1 MHKKNL
7 TTDNLASRGM
17 QHNLLCPLCGS
28 HPEDTDH
35 LLIQCPFAK
44 EVIGLLWSWFQLQGT
59 PTSRLSQM
67 DLASCLVANAA
78 RANTG
83 DLQLAIVILL
93 YVWWNVWKEQNRWI
107 FDSTQ
112 RSEFQVANAAK
123 EEVDLYRR
131 TIHDFHP
138 L

>member
-1 MHKKNL
+1 
-7 TTDNLASRGM
+7 
-17 QHNLLCPLCGS
+17 
-28 HPEDTDH
+28 
-35 LLIQCPFAK
+35 
-44 EVIGLLWSWFQLQGT
+44 
-59 PTSRLSQM
+59 M
-67 DLASCLVANAA
+67 DLASWLVANAA

-83 DLQLAIVILL
+83 DLQLPTGILL
-93 YVWWNVWKEQNRWI
+93 YVWWNVWKEQNRRI